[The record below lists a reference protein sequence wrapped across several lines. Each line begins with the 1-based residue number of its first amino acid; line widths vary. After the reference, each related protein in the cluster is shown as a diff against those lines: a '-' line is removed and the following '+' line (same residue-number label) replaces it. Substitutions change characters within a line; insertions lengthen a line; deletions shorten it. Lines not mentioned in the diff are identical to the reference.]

1 MIQPPDS
8 DESFDDDADDDD
20 PLREAARAEAE
31 RRRAEAA
38 EERALRAKGPFPTSR
53 EHLESICEVSFVRG
67 SGPGGQHRNKVETGV
82 RLVHPPSGIV
92 IVATDDRSQTR
103 NRENA
108 FERLVEKLRG
118 LNQRPVARKKKRVSK
133 RQKKKRVAQKRR
145 RGETKRLRRDQGRE

>member
-1 MIQPPDS
+1 MEEPHHS
-8 DESFDDDADDDD
+8 DAASDDDGDEDD

-53 EHLESICEVSFVRG
+53 EHLESICDVSFVRG

-92 IVATDDRSQTR
+92 VVATDDRSQTR

-108 FERLVEKLRG
+108 FARLIEKLRG
-118 LNQRPVARKKKRVSK
+118 LNQRPVVRKKKRVSK
-133 RQKKKRVAQKRR
+133 RQKKKRVEQKRR
-145 RGETKRLRRDQGRE
+145 RSEIKRGRKDRGGE